1 MTKLDAKTL
10 KAVTGGTSKC
20 EPTPGLPARQGLRR
34 QVQEVLI

>member
-20 EPTPGLPARQGLRR
+20 EPTPPACPPAKDCGGKSKKC
-34 QVQEVLI
+34 